1 MNAFSFVFIEHEG
14 RVEQYAFIRAT
25 CPGIQ
30 KIPPSA
36 PPFPSPDNEHTFVP
50 RPYNHHQRL
59 FLLLSSSFSSSRVLG
74 ITSYKTLFL
83 LLPDASGI
91 KDSPF
96 FSMKTTM
103 SDDQS
108 PTMSPLDST
117 LFSAL
122 TNDNGGR
129 KRRRERKIPL
139 CFGRGRNERAC
150 AADAKCEMKPN

>member
-1 MNAFSFVFIEHEG
+1 MKAESNNTPLFGRRAQGSRKYPPPPLPSPLPTMNIHLYPA
-14 RVEQYAFIRAT
+14 RT
-25 CPGIQ
+25 TT
-30 KIPPSA
+30 SA
-36 PPFPSPDNEHTFVP
+36 PPFSSSFFL
-50 RPYNHHQRL
+50 L
-59 FLLLSSSFSSSRVLG
+59 FLLSCSWDNELQNPF
-74 ITSYKTLFL
+74 FL

-108 PTMSPLDST
+108 PTMPPLDST

-150 AADAKCEMKPN
+150 DAAAKCEMKPN